1 MVARLSEIAFTGVW
15 ILSPRPCSVEHMF
28 DTEILPAKTDLLG
41 TDSDNDHALPADL
54 ESIPPGLLLAVIL
67 SSVDGDRLSG
77 FDRVR
82 LLKADARMVAHFQAR
97 LYADIQ
103 SVSESVPALDYP
115 EDPMHLTRRSADI
128 HVDLASLLC
137 ERLPRV
143 WKAHRSVES
152 SSAETDHLGRP
163 GCCPGTV

>member
-1 MVARLSEIAFTGVW
+1 
-15 ILSPRPCSVEHMF
+15 
-28 DTEILPAKTDLLG
+28 
-41 TDSDNDHALPADL
+41 
-54 ESIPPGLLLAVIL
+54 
-67 SSVDGDRLSG
+67 
-77 FDRVR
+77 
-82 LLKADARMVAHFQAR
+82 MVAHFQAR

-115 EDPMHLTRRSADI
+115 EDPTLQDIFETASSEVQAALHLTRRSADI